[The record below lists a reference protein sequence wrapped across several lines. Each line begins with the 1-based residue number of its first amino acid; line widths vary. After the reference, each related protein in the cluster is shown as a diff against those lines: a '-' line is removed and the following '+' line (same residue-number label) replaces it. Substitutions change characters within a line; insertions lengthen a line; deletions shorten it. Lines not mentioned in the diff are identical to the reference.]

1 MKESLEKE
9 NASELSGSAAS
20 KVGPGRIVGKSRIF
34 YGWWICLGGALIMA
48 MSSGIN
54 FHGFSNFIIPLSQ
67 EFKWSRTTVST
78 IFSFARLE
86 AGFIGPL
93 EGMAVDKIGPRKLM
107 LVGIPL
113 MAMGFILL
121 SRSTGIWS
129 FVFIYLF
136 GVTLGNSIGMHT
148 PVSAAVANWFYSKR
162 GMAFGIMWS
171 GVGIGGLI
179 VPLIGWLIAE
189 YDWRVASS
197 IVGVIIVVIGL
208 PVVSVIRHRPEDY
221 GMLPD
226 GRPPFEPDVSTR
238 SSNHPLA
245 YHDFSAKEALMTSSF
260 WFLSLSIMFRSL
272 VSGGVGLHLVPYFV
286 GLGATPVKAATYA
299 GSVGILSIPGRFG
312 LSYLGDYISKRF
324 VMAASLLFMTF
335 AIVLLAKAD
344 TISASILGLIIYAV
358 AQGGISVIPQSLI
371 AEYFGRRY
379 FATISGFRSSV
390 QMIGIIVGP
399 IVSGYVFDT
408 TGSYQVAFL
417 GFATATVVAMIL
429 AVMATPPRRSVN

>member
-9 NASELSGSAAS
+9 IRSDSEVVAERNRRNP
-20 KVGPGRIVGKSRIF
+20 KIF
-34 YGWWICLGGALIMA
+34 YGWWICLSGALIMA

-93 EGMAVDKIGPRKLM
+93 EGFAVDKIGPRKLM
-107 LVGIPL
+107 FVGIPI

-121 SRSTGIWS
+121 SRSTGLLS
-129 FVFIYLF
+129 FVIIYLF

-148 PVSAAVANWFYSKR
+148 PVSAAVANWFSRKR

-179 VPLIGWLIAE
+179 VPMIGWLIAE
-189 YDWRVASS
+189 HDWRVASLVVGFV
-197 IVGVIIVVIGL
+197 IVIIGL
-208 PVVSVIRHRPEDY
+208 PVAGVMRHRPEDY

-226 GRPPFEPDVSTR
+226 GESPYDLGGRAKSV
-238 SSNHPLA
+238 NHPTR
-245 YHDFSAKEALMTSSF
+245 YQDFSAREALMTSSF
-260 WFLSLSIMFRSL
+260 WVLSLSIMFRSL

-344 TISASILGLIIYAV
+344 TISASILGLITYAV

-371 AEYFGRRY
+371 AEYFGRRSY
-379 FATISGFRSSV
+379 ATISGFRSSI
-390 QMIGIIVGP
+390 QMIGIIIGP

-408 TGSYQVAFL
+408 TGSYQIAFL
-417 GFATATVVAMIL
+417 GFATATIVAMIL
-429 AVMATPPRRSVN
+429 AIMAAPPRIFDKQ